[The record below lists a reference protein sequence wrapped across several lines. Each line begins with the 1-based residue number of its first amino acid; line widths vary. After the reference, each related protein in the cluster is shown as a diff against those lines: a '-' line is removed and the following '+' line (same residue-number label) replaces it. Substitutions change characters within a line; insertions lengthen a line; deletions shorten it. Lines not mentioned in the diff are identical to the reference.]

1 MMGGGALWRFGILQA
16 SIQSE
21 WIKWWARISGDTGSW
36 TRQRNMPLADML
48 MCTLGKKALSA
59 VMEVRQFF
67 QAAGKEEQ
75 TVSKQDY
82 LRQRQK
88 LNPEVFKILNQ
99 EYLQQF
105 YGGTEAE
112 GWHGY
117 IVLAVDGSRAEIPNS
132 MENRENY
139 GESENQYGKAVAR
152 ANISTAYDV
161 YNRFIL
167 NIEIDNYR
175 SGEIPEGKEHLGW
188 VKAITGERPVLFI
201 YDRNYVS
208 VEFIDY
214 LEKMGVKYLIRLKKG
229 NYKQEM
235 AGMESED
242 EEVALEHTKSR
253 LQYLKWEDPER
264 MEELERQG
272 KSPARI
278 IKMKFGGGEEGA
290 LITNMTE
297 CGAWELR
304 KLYRKRWG
312 IEQSYHTLKNK
323 MKFESVTGKASVYV
337 EQDFWAQIVVH
348 NMVQDLITEA
358 ERKVVEKARKKA
370 YRYEMRINEN
380 IAIGLF
386 KEQFIRLMMEED
398 DERKNERFI
407 RLKADMERNTVPVRT
422 LKSRSR
428 KWNYFNKYKCNL
440 KPSF

>member
-1 MMGGGALWRFGILQA
+1 
-16 SIQSE
+16 
-21 WIKWWARISGDTGSW
+21 
-36 TRQRNMPLADML
+36 
-48 MCTLGKKALSA
+48 
-59 VMEVRQFF
+59 VRQFF

-214 LEKMGVKYLIRLKKG
+214 LEKMGDQYDLIILDPPAFAKHRNVLR
-229 NYKQEM
+229 N
-235 AGMESED
+235 
-242 EEVALEHTKSR
+242 AL
-253 LQYLKWEDPER
+253 
-264 MEELERQG
+264 QG
-272 KSPARI
+272 Y
-278 IKMKFGGGEEGA
+278 
-290 LITNMTE
+290 
-297 CGAWELR
+297 R
-304 KLYRKRWG
+304 KLNA
-312 IEQSYHTLKNK
+312 L
-323 MKFESVTGKASVYV
+323 
-337 EQDFWAQIVVH
+337 
-348 NMVQDLITEA
+348 
-358 ERKVVEKARKKA
+358 
-370 YRYEMRINEN
+370 
-380 IAIGLF
+380 AIGKIKPGGIIF
-386 KEQFIRLMMEED
+386 TFSCSQ
-398 DERKNERFI
+398 
-407 RLKADMERNTVPVRT
+407 VV
-422 LKSRSR
+422 SRSDFR
-428 KWNYFNKYKCNL
+428 LAVFSAAAQSGRHVRILMGPGNCR
-440 KPSF
+440 SSTGSAGR